1 MVVEN
6 FLVKILAIENDA
18 GIMTRKPPISNNTDY
33 GKHAQNDYRGL
44 NIGVHLSFLSNV
56 IITIFQR

>member
-6 FLVKILAIENDA
+6 FLVNILAIKNDA

-33 GKHAQNDYRGL
+33 GKYA
-44 NIGVHLSFLSNV
+44 
-56 IITIFQR
+56 